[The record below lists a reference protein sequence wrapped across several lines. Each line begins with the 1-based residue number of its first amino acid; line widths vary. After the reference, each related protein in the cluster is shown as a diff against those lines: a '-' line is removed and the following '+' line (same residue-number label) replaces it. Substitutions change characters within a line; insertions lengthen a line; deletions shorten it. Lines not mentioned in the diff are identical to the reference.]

1 MEVDEEDIQ
10 LRGKHD
16 IGDHISDLFAIQ
28 DPSRFR
34 HLAVEE
40 KEVSRLEMPKHYL
53 HEVTAMVK
61 ALAAGARTL
70 KNGSDTGKGCSW
82 DD

>member
-1 MEVDEEDIQ
+1 M
-10 LRGKHD
+10 
-16 IGDHISDLFAIQ
+16 
-28 DPSRFR
+28 
-34 HLAVEE
+34 EE